1 MESKDELLARKE
13 KAHQDLKEVHQDLNS
28 IYQKLIEVQQVE
40 IRSLRLE
47 YFRSKGLMTARGI
60 FEFFLNWCYGE
71 LKRFHPQ
78 TLNGVHRFSARSTV
92 GAIEELGDLLSP
104 SATSCRS
111 LWKFKT
117 DCGFGTKSLYDVY
130 AVLSEKTHGDRW
142 HGEFVK
148 VFKSSLEQHQVCLIT
163 KVAEILDLTVDDYE

>member
-1 MESKDELLARKE
+1 LKSKDESLAKE
-13 KAHQDLKEVHQDLNS
+13 EMAHQDLKS
-28 IYQKLIEVQQVE
+28 TYQKLIEAQQVE

-47 YFRSKGLMTARGI
+47 CFRSKGLMTARGI

-78 TLNGVHRFSARSTV
+78 TLNGIHRFSARSTV

-104 SATSCRS
+104 LATSCRS
-111 LWKFKT
+111 LWKFKK

-142 HGEFVK
+142 HGESVK
-148 VFKSSLEQHQVCLIT
+148 VFKSSLGQHQVCLIT